1 MERVGFITSSKENE
15 KRRAILPKDLE
26 KVKNCNY
33 LFFEKDYG
41 KILGI
46 DDKEYEKKGCHIL
59 SRNEILNCDII
70 CDPKIGDADYLN
82 EIKKGATIWGWIHA
96 VQNRNI
102 TDKIINNRL
111 TAYAWEDMY
120 EENRHVFWKNNEL
133 AGIAAILDAYRIKGT
148 LPNNNKVAI
157 IGNGNTA
164 RGTMKILS
172 QLGAEIEVFGRKDE
186 TLLRKN
192 LSRFDTIVNCVLW
205 DVNRKDHIINEND
218 LLKMKK
224 NSMIIDVSCDRNG
237 AIETSIPTT
246 IDNPVYYKKG
256 ILHYV
261 VDHTPSIFY
270 EIASYAISEEVVKYL
285 DFLITGQKNQVLENS
300 LIIKHGKI
308 LDERIIEFQNRK
320 ENN

>member
-1 MERVGFITSSKENE
+1 
-15 KRRAILPKDLE
+15 
-26 KVKNCNY
+26 
-33 LFFEKDYG
+33 
-41 KILGI
+41 
-46 DDKEYEKKGCHIL
+46 
-59 SRNEILNCDII
+59 
-70 CDPKIGDADYLN
+70 
-82 EIKKGATIWGWIHA
+82 
-96 VQNRNI
+96 
-102 TDKIINNRL
+102 
-111 TAYAWEDMY
+111 
-120 EENRHVFWKNNEL
+120 
-133 AGIAAILDAYRIKGT
+133 
-148 LPNNNKVAI
+148 
-157 IGNGNTA
+157 
-164 RGTMKILS
+164 
-172 QLGAEIEVFGRKDE
+172 
-186 TLLRKN
+186 
-192 LSRFDTIVNCVLW
+192 
-205 DVNRKDHIINEND
+205 
-218 LLKMKK
+218 MKK